1 MGPSKKSAIVSRSKR
16 TALQLF
22 EGVVLL
28 LMVGCSPSRTERPP
42 VPPGDNNS
50 TAKRVDA
57 IDVEAKRID
66 SAIEAPETA
75 ELRRLRKDLNHWE
88 LYGTFQGQKPV
99 YLSARFSE
107 GQVIREERY
116 YMLNEKLALVRIE
129 KWWDV
134 DDPSR
139 APEPKASQ
147 EFYVDNDREI
157 RHVMEVAASPPVS
170 KTNDAVRPA
179 AAWVERSHLI
189 ARILLGDG
197 KDANAAQALDA
208 FPEAETSRQ

>member
-1 MGPSKKSAIVSRSKR
+1 MGPSKRSATVSRSKR

-28 LMVGCSPSRTERPP
+28 LMVGCSPSQTERSP
-42 VPPGDNNS
+42 VPPGGHNS

-57 IDVEAKRID
+57 IDLEATRID

-75 ELRRLRKDLNHWE
+75 ELRRLRKDLSHWE
-88 LYGTFQGQKPV
+88 LYGTFQGEKTV

-116 YMLNEKLALVRIE
+116 YILHEKLALVRIE

-134 DDPSR
+134 DDPSH
-139 APEPKASQ
+139 APEPKTSQ
-147 EFYVDNDREI
+147 EFYVDNDQEI
-157 RHVMEVAASPPVS
+157 RHVMEVASSPPVS

-189 ARILLGDG
+189 AQILLGGG

-208 FPEAETSRQ
+208 FPEAETSQQ